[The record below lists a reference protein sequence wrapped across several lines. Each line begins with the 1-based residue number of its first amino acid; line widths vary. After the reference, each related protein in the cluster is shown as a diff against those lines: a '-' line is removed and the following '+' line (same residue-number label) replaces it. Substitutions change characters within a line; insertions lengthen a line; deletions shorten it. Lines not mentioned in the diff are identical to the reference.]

1 MVVKREIECQLPVM
15 GPFYEMIANVY
26 AQGWVELLLTRFQ
39 WIFFFAD
46 ALDSLF
52 LASLVKVHVGTS
64 KIWSWQTVLP
74 KGKNYGRVVFLLVVL
89 VTVLTYMLS
98 RMYK

>member
-1 MVVKREIECQLPVM
+1 M

-46 ALDSLF
+46 ALDSLCLAQSKYPVLHFNSKGIFGGKTF
-52 LASLVKVHVGTS
+52 LFLGHLDSWAST
-64 KIWSWQTVLP
+64 
-74 KGKNYGRVVFLLVVL
+74 
-89 VTVLTYMLS
+89 
-98 RMYK
+98 

>member
-46 ALDSLF
+46 ALDSLCLVWQYRLWSFQAGGIKLDRF
-52 LASLVKVHVGTS
+52 LYKNQHTKS
-64 KIWSWQTVLP
+64 K
-74 KGKNYGRVVFLLVVL
+74 LLNFEF
-89 VTVLTYMLS
+89 
-98 RMYK
+98 

>member
-46 ALDSLF
+46 ALDSLCLAKDLCRYGGNTQICQLQGRGTQNPYSFTETKYF
-52 LASLVKVHVGTS
+52 L
-64 KIWSWQTVLP
+64 IVL
-74 KGKNYGRVVFLLVVL
+74 
-89 VTVLTYMLS
+89 
-98 RMYK
+98 

>member
-1 MVVKREIECQLPVM
+1 M

-46 ALDSLF
+46 VLDF
-52 LASLVKVHVGTS
+52 LCLA
-64 KIWSWQTVLP
+64 W
-74 KGKNYGRVVFLLVVL
+74 
-89 VTVLTYMLS
+89 
-98 RMYK
+98 